1 MSITWIFTIISLFF
15 CCVTAYNLI
24 KLQKNNKLLREIKVN
39 EIKDIAET
47 VSRSVVHDAV
57 CSALLKINSSK
68 TEEYLI
74 TCSKESPQFYAIW
87 RKFRAEDDYG
97 IHMYHYGN
105 GYILIKMFDS
115 PNAEENLRNATE
127 LCSMLNEGINETM

>member
-15 CCVTAYNLI
+15 CCVALYNLR
-24 KLQKNNKLLREIKVN
+24 KMQKSYKALREIKVD

-47 VSRSVVHDAV
+47 ASKSVISGTV
-57 CSALLKINSSK
+57 CSSLLKMNSSK
-68 TEEYLI
+68 TDEYLI
-74 TCSKESPQFYAIW
+74 TFSKESPKFYTIW
-87 RKFRAEDDYG
+87 RKFKIEYYYG
-97 IHMYHYGN
+97 THLYHYGN

-127 LCSMLNEGINETM
+127 LCQMLNEGINETK